1 MTRRAIAIAAAL
13 VVAGCAVGPGYH
25 PAPVVPAA
33 SQVGAGS
40 QSDST
45 RRFFDSLAAARAADS
60 APAIKGVLLAPRT
73 VAAESIADLAWL
85 DILHDSTLTGLVV
98 TALRQNRDLAVAKAR
113 ISEYRADAGIARA
126 PLFPSLTANGSASK
140 NQVAFGPSIFV
151 YNAIRVTGDVAWEL
165 DFWGKTRRGM
175 QAANADLASR
185 DAAERA
191 TVLSLVADVSTGY
204 LQLLELD
211 QEQAVAERT
220 LASRQTTLDLAR
232 QRYGRGLI
240 SELDV
245 RQFEAQVAVP
255 AVRLA
260 QVEQVRAQTEHALN
274 VLLGEGPMAI
284 PRTGSLAA
292 AAGAVVVPDSLPA
305 TLLDRRP
312 DVREAER
319 AYAAANARVGIADAQ
334 RLPTIT
340 ITGSYGSQAIT
351 ADKLFTPQT
360 DVYQL
365 QAGVSIPLFA
375 GGARSGAARAAR
387 ARAEQARAQYEQTV
401 LAALQ
406 DAGDALAGAR
416 SARDQVAA
424 DETQVVALRR
434 ALELA
439 ELRYRTGVSNYLE
452 VLDAERGLFDA
463 EIALSQAQLQQLTA
477 AVRLYKALGG
487 GWTMEEG
494 AKR

>member
-1 MTRRAIAIAAAL
+1 MTRRGVAIAAGL
-13 VVAGCAVGPGYH
+13 VLAGCAVGPGYH
-25 PAPVVPAA
+25 PAPVVPPSA
-33 SQVGAGS
+33 QVGAGS
-40 QSDST
+40 RSDSA
-45 RRFFDSLAAARAADS
+45 RNFFDSLAAARAADT
-60 APAIKGVLLAPRT
+60 APAIAGVPLAPRT
-73 VAAESIADLAWL
+73 VAAESIADLAWI

-126 PLFPSLTANGSASK
+126 PLFPSLTANGTAST
-140 NQVAFGPSIFV
+140 NQVAFGPSIFA
-151 YNAIRVTGDVAWEL
+151 YKALRVTGDVAWEL

-175 QAANADLASR
+175 QAANADLASQ

-191 TVLSLVADVSTGY
+191 TVLSLVADVATGY

-260 QVEQVRAQTEHALN
+260 QVEQIRAQTEHALN
-274 VLLGEGPMAI
+274 VLLGEGPMVI
-284 PRTGSLAA
+284 PRGGSLAA
-292 AAGAVVVPDSLPA
+292 AARSVVVPESLPA
-305 TLLDRRP
+305 TLLARRP

-340 ITGSYGSQAIT
+340 ITGSYGSQALT
-351 ADKLFTPQT
+351 AAKLFTPQS
-360 DVYQL
+360 DIYQL

-375 GGARSGAARAAR
+375 GGARAGAARAAR
-387 ARAEQARAQYEQTV
+387 ARAEQARAQYEQAV

-424 DETQVVALRR
+424 NETQVVALRR

-487 GWTMEEG
+487 GWEGEER
-494 AKR
+494 KR